1 MLVQIYKKKLNTII
15 GPKKTAQKVNL
26 STIVEDYL
34 HHDKVEEKEGRGEGG
49 KKRYI
54 YSLKK

>member
-15 GPKKTAQKVNL
+15 GPKKTAQKVIL

-34 HHDKVEEKEGRGEGG
+34 HHDKVEEKEGGGEGG
-49 KKRYI
+49 KEI
-54 YSLKK
+54 NL

>member
-15 GPKKTAQKVNL
+15 GTKKTAQKVNL

-34 HHDKVEEKEGRGEGG
+34 HHYKVEEKEGRGEGG
-49 KKRYI
+49 KRDI
-54 YSLKK
+54 FIA

>member
-49 KKRYI
+49 KRDI
-54 YSLKK
+54 FIA